1 MSLICD
7 INPLC
12 VAKQAGVGLAQAAF
26 GGILHSIA
34 SGITD
39 IVGTLLNEVMMSSNG
54 AAQVKGSSFTSLY
67 GAMLVPAMVLSV
79 IVLIIAVTTAAI
91 QGRSGEI
98 AKRALL
104 VPLGVFLIVGAAAAL
119 VNDAL
124 DLVSFI
130 DGSYIQAALGAGG
143 FKAAFGQMGFNATG
157 NLQLLNTAAEIPN
170 AVFQIFIG
178 IFLLIATFA
187 IWVEMQVRTLAIWIL
202 VAVVPLASA
211 GLFWSGTQRWLKRL
225 IEALVA
231 AILTPIPITIVL
243 SIGAKLGMGTDSLS
257 KLMLAFVTMMLAAFS
272 LPMLLKLVPLA
283 EMMAVS
289 GIAAAGMGHAGTT
302 AKSAVGSATKD
313 APNAVKR
320 LAGPVGGGAS
330 GVASGLGAA
339 AGTVATGG
347 LAVAAKAAGFAKN
360 RLTGSVEGKSASAT
374 DAAPETAQVGA
385 HVPPPSSRTDPADPA
400 GTTKTGGGGG
410 PGGGPG
416 GGGAPAP
423 PPANDPAQAG
433 GAGMEGHGEG
443 GAHGGGVPVPPPA
456 PKTDPGTTPSSG
468 PTPSAKPRP
477 PSAKKGTG
485 SSSVPDATS
494 SPTTGSST
502 VADAKTTGSP
512 ATLSRTDAPS
522 KGASGTTGE
531 KSAPRLFATSEG
543 RVPRSDHSAP
553 ASSSPAPPRPPAA
566 APSAATSSDGLSS
579 PGVRP
584 VRNSHPE
591 QPAAGATTI
600 PNFDPHDLE
609 HGPHS
614 SPSSPPAPGEPSS
627 SSTGSH
633 TDTPSSDPSGK
644 EPAPRLFDV
653 GQGRVP
659 RTHYGP
665 APSKAPRQEPDPP
678 PEPPRPVGG

>member
-1 MSLICD
+1 MSLWCD
-7 INPLC
+7 VNPLC

-79 IVLIIAVTTAAI
+79 IVLVIAVTMAAI
-91 QGRSGEI
+91 QGRAGEV

-104 VPLGVFLIVGAAAAL
+104 VPIGVFLIVGAAAAL

-130 DGSYIQAALGAGG
+130 DGTYIQAALGAGG
-143 FKAAFGQMGFNATG
+143 FKTAFGQMGFNATG

-289 GIAAAGMGHAGTT
+289 GIAAAGMGHAGT
-302 AKSAVGSATKD
+302 AARSAVDSATKD
-313 APNAVKR
+313 APSAVKR
-320 LAGPVGGGAS
+320 LAGPVSGGAS
-330 GVASGLGAA
+330 GIAKGMGSATGTAA
-339 AGTVATGG
+339 AGIATGG
-347 LAVAAKAAGFAKN
+347 LAVAAKAAGFAKS
-360 RLTGSVEGKSASAT
+360 RITGSVAGKDASASSAVPEP
-374 DAAPETAQVGA
+374 APAGA
-385 HVPPPSSRTDPADPA
+385 HVPSQSSPTGPTKPS
-400 GTTKTGGGGG
+400 GG
-410 PGGGPG
+410 G

-423 PPANDPAQAG
+423 SPAPSPAPTTDPAQTVGGGGDAFLASPAGGGGSGGGGSGPAPAPMNDPATTLS
-433 GAGMEGHGEG
+433 
-443 GAHGGGVPVPPPA
+443 PVPSA
-456 PKTDPGTTPSSG
+456 SKGSGTTPSTGPSQSPTPLAQSARTGAGPSKAPGSSGTPSTGPSQSPTPLAAPARTGAGPSVANRGSGLPGAAISGTGTSTSPATTAPRSSATGSSDGLNSPVSRTIPNFESTPDGPGSHPIANFDPGLG
-468 PTPSAKPRP
+468 PTPSP
-477 PSAKKGTG
+477 P
-485 SSSVPDATS
+485 
-494 SPTTGSST
+494 
-502 VADAKTTGSP
+502 TGSP
-512 ATLSRTDAPS
+512 ESASR
-522 KGASGTTGE
+522 GAS
-531 KSAPRLFATSEG
+531 
-543 RVPRSDHSAP
+543 
-553 ASSSPAPPRPPAA
+553 
-566 APSAATSSDGLSS
+566 
-579 PGVRP
+579 
-584 VRNSHPE
+584 
-591 QPAAGATTI
+591 
-600 PNFDPHDLE
+600 
-609 HGPHS
+609 
-614 SPSSPPAPGEPSS
+614 
-627 SSTGSH
+627 
-633 TDTPSSDPSGK
+633 
-644 EPAPRLFDV
+644 APRLFDV
-653 GQGRVP
+653 EEGRVP

-665 APSKAPRQEPDPP
+665 KPHSKTPRKESDPP
-678 PEPPRPVGG
+678 PRTPRRLGG

>member
-12 VAKQAGVGLAQAAF
+12 QAGGLVKQASVGLAEAAF

-289 GIAAAGMGHAGTT
+289 GIAAAGMGHAGTA

-330 GVASGLGAA
+330 GVASGLAAA

-374 DAAPETAQVGA
+374 DAAPETAPVGA
-385 HVPPPSSRTDPADPA
+385 HVPPQSSRTDPADPA
-400 GTTKTGGGGG
+400 GTAKTGG
-410 PGGGPG
+410 GGGPG

-456 PKTDPGTTPSSG
+456 PTTDPGTTPSSG

-494 SPTTGSST
+494 SPSKGSGT
-502 VADAKTTGSP
+502 VADAKTTGS
-512 ATLSRTDAPS
+512 RTDAPS
-522 KGASGTTGE
+522 KAASGTSGE
-531 KSAPRLFATSEG
+531 KSAPRLFPTSEG

-553 ASSSPAPPRPPAA
+553 ASSPAPPPRPPAA
-566 APSAATSSDGLSS
+566 STSTATSSDGLSS

-591 QPAAGATTI
+591 QPAAGSTTI

-614 SPSSPPAPGEPSS
+614 TASSPPGPAAGAPGGSPS
-627 SSTGSH
+627 
-633 TDTPSSDPSGK
+633 DTSGK
-644 EPAPRLFDV
+644 EPAPRLFDM
-653 GQGRVP
+653 GEGRVP
-659 RTHYGP
+659 RAANSAKETGK
-665 APSKAPRQEPDPP
+665 SPRKEPDPP
-678 PEPPRPVGG
+678 PEPPRPMGG